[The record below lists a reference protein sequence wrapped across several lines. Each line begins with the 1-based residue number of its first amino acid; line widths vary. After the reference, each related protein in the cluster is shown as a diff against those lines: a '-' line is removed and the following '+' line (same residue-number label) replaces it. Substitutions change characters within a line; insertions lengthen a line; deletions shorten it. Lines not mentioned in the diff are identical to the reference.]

1 MRTLVHLSDL
11 HFGRIDSALLAPL
24 EAVIQRIRPDVV
36 VVSGDLT
43 QRARKSQFMQAKAF
57 LDRLPRP
64 QVVVPGN
71 HDIPLYNIVERMGAP
86 LRKFRRYVESDLSP
100 AFVDDEVMVLGVNT
114 ARSAVVKGGRVNVA
128 QLRALSE
135 RFCAADKAIVKV
147 LVSHHPFD
155 VGPGDDESDIIGRA
169 GAAMQVMAEC
179 GVDVLLAGHLHTSR
193 AASTGTRYAVGGYE
207 ALVVSAG
214 TATSTRGRGEANA
227 FNVLQLCKARVDVQ
241 RFEWNSPSR
250 QFGPGLCE
258 RFERTPEGWRCS

>member
-1 MRTLVHLSDL
+1 QE
-11 HFGRIDSALLAPL
+11 FI
-24 EAVIQRIRPDVV
+24 
-36 VVSGDLT
+36 
-43 QRARKSQFMQAKAF
+43 QAKAF

-86 LRKFRRYVESDLSP
+86 LGKFRRYVESDLSP

-114 ARSAVVKGGRVNVA
+114 ARSAVVKGGRVNIA
-128 QLRALSE
+128 QLRALSD

-155 VGPGDDESDIIGRA
+155 VGPEGDAGDIVGRA
-169 GAAMQVMAEC
+169 NAAMRVMAEC

-193 AASTGTRYAVGGYE
+193 AASTGARYAVGGYE

-227 FNVLQLCKARVDVQ
+227 FNVLQLCKEQVDVQ
-241 RFEWNSPSR
+241 RFEWNPPTR
-250 QFGPGLCE
+250 QFARGSCLK
-258 RFERTPEGWRCS
+258 FERSSEGWRRS